1 MLCLIFVVVFGF
13 VLNQMRSPSKSN
25 GLLPGWPVSGCGL
38 NGPEPL
44 PYQSP
49 PPSTVHWAGISPS
62 QAALLR
68 KSFHQL
74 GQFLFPV
81 GPKARNRVSLFV
93 CLVVFFSYVLSGGD

>member
-1 MLCLIFVVVFGF
+1 MIASKICQTHIVLCLIFVIVFGF

-49 PPSTVHWAGISPS
+49 PQALSTGLASP
-62 QAALLR
+62 LPRL
-68 KSFHQL
+68 
-74 GQFLFPV
+74 P
-81 GPKARNRVSLFV
+81 
-93 CLVVFFSYVLSGGD
+93 C